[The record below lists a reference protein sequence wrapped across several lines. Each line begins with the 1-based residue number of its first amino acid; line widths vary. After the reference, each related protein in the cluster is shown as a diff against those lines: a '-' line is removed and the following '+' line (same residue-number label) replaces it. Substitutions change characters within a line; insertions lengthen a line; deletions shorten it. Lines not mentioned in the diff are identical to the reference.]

1 MKEDAK
7 QMLYER
13 YVIISIDLK
22 WRLLISLNGKDVEGL
37 GPLGSMNRILLE
49 TEDVMGQ
56 ALVFGRSCEI
66 NYKMRT

>member
-1 MKEDAK
+1 MIEDAK
-7 QMLYER
+7 QMLYEQ

-22 WRLLISLNGKDVEGL
+22 WMLLISLNVTDVEGL
-37 GPLGSMNRILLE
+37 GPLGSMNRILWE

-56 ALVFGRSCEI
+56 ALVFGKLCEI